1 MKLILALAAMVAL
14 THCVPIPHSMD
25 QQQEA
30 ALGDLHAKLDRILE
44 RLGVIDAKLTCAHD
58 HDEQV
63 RCHGDVIDAK
73 LTCAH
78 DHDEQV
84 RCRDDVIDAKFDVVF
99 RAGLFFCTSTL
110 SCCFDLFVQVR
121 LVVARQSFCTSASGR
136 SETIV
141 LYQCVRP

>member
-58 HDEQV
+58 HDDEQV
-63 RCHGDVIDAK
+63 RCRGDVIDAK

-78 DHDEQV
+78 DHAN
-84 RCRDDVIDAKFDVVF
+84 R
-99 RAGLFFCTSTL
+99 
-110 SCCFDLFVQVR
+110 
-121 LVVARQSFCTSASGR
+121 
-136 SETIV
+136 
-141 LYQCVRP
+141 